1 MFPRIALRVAAI
13 SAASALVLVGA
24 ANSASAHV
32 TVSSPDAKPGG
43 YAKLVFR
50 VPTESDTASTTKLV
64 VSLPKDHPFASV
76 GAQVKDGWKAVKT
89 TENLPSPVKVGD
101 VTLTKAITTVTWTA
115 VGAGIPAND
124 FDEFALSVGRLPEGV
139 DSLSFPAEQTYS
151 DGEVVKWAEVAA
163 NESDKPEHPAP
174 SLKLAAAI
182 TPVAATTDDD
192 DDDEAGSDVLARS
205 LGGAGLLLGLIAL
218 GLALRR
224 PSASGRAGALPS
236 ASRAGSPAS
245 SGSGGAGAS
254 PSTSGDRSS
263 AGSAPEAK

>member
-1 MFPRIALRVAAI
+1 MVPRIALRAAAI

-115 VGAGIPAND
+115 VGPGIPAND

-163 NESDKPEHPAP
+163 NDSDKPEHPAP
-174 SLKLAAAI
+174 SLKLAATI
-182 TPVAATTDDD
+182 TPVAATTG

-224 PSASGRAGALPS
+224 PSAGGQ
-236 ASRAGSPAS
+236 
-245 SGSGGAGAS
+245 GSGGPSGAG
-254 PSTSGDRSS
+254 SS
-263 AGSAPEAK
+263 AGSASEGK

>member
-1 MFPRIALRVAAI
+1 MFPRIALRAAAI

-76 GAQVKDGWKAVKT
+76 GAQVKDGWKVVKT
-89 TENLPSPVKVGD
+89 TETLPSPVKVGD

-115 VGAGIPAND
+115 AGPGIPAND

-163 NESDKPEHPAP
+163 NDSDKPEHPAP

-182 TPVAATTDDD
+182 TPVAATTGDD

-224 PSASGRAGALPS
+224 PRSGATDAPAAASGAG
-236 ASRAGSPAS
+236 
-245 SGSGGAGAS
+245 
-254 PSTSGDRSS
+254 SS
-263 AGSAPEAK
+263 AGSGTEAK